1 MADLGEEGGI
11 SRSPSASTS
20 QRRYRGRAAAGGG
33 GPVGSRSDGWK
44 WREVGGRGGVGL
56 RCLRGQ
62 PSRCSRLELIESE
75 QVNWAR
81 TLRTLSAYHNRKLT
95 AHAF

>member
-20 QRRYRGRAAAGGG
+20 QRRCRGRAAAGGG

-44 WREVGGRGGVGL
+44 WRASGRGGVGL
-56 RCLRGQ
+56 RCLPGQ
-62 PSRCSRLELIESE
+62 PSRLLSR
-75 QVNWAR
+75 R
-81 TLRTLSAYHNRKLT
+81 AYRE
-95 AHAF
+95 